1 MRQLTQEAYGTQES
15 NKAATSGSSRA
26 KQMMTEYVNPL
37 KRSLTVRF
45 SQLMPKM
52 PSPMRQKSKKSPKTK
67 EIEEEKSEKPQLD
80 NA

>member
-1 MRQLTQEAYGTQES
+1 
-15 NKAATSGSSRA
+15 
-26 KQMMTEYVNPL
+26 MMTEYVNPL

-67 EIEEEKSEKPQLD
+67 EIEEEKQEKPHLD
-80 NA
+80 NAQNNIQQRISNFLLWQLAYAEL